1 MRCDDGLAQ
10 LRDQEISSGEG
21 RAVVR
26 YLWRQLWEDD
36 GEEKMGRGQLPDR
49 HRNGAW
55 WERIGRM
62 VGFILCAPMRV
73 VLHGSAHP
81 PSHTRDAPTAHMHE
95 HTPK

>member
-1 MRCDDGLAQ
+1 M
-10 LRDQEISSGEG
+10 
-21 RAVVR
+21 VR

-49 HRNGAW
+49 HRNEAW

-73 VLHGSAHP
+73 VSHGSAHP